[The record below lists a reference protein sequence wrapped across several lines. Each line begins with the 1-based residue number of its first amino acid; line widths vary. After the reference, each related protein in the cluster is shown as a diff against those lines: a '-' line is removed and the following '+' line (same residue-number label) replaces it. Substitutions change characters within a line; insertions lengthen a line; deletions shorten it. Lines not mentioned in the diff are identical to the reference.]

1 MKKVINTAIFAAII
15 AGAAVT
21 AQAADIQVDMYG
33 ASAQRDYW
41 KDLGQTFMTKTVAQG
56 GMGCVSAHQAS
67 FKKNNVVDKN
77 KIVIKGETCTIA
89 GGDDVYIT
97 YNAVASLEGVRAAKE
112 VAPVVAEACAT
123 SNGNAFRTVVKVDS
137 CTYPAWPTVGVC
149 SATVCS
155 DIELGTSD
163 VEGSSFD
170 QESHGDIYGHMGT
183 GTVVDIILA
192 AETVTGLKNYKP
204 TVVPFAF
211 YANNDLG
218 GATPPP
224 DAPPADPI
232 TRNLTRTQALNLFSG
247 SVYDWGQLA
256 GFGAYEGK
264 GVQLCFRHAG
274 SGTHATIDKAVM
286 RGDMSLVKDEAVNGL
301 PGTLTDAFFYQSSD
315 SSSGGMKQCIET
327 NGGHGLHV
335 NGGEYIAIGYLD
347 ADALDTTA
355 MHQMKYQGASATDT
369 EIANGSYDFWS
380 AQNVYLKTSDDS
392 AVVQK
397 MMAFAAANI
406 PTAKDGIWV
415 KANDLKV
422 QKLTDTSIPVL
433 Q

>member
-1 MKKVINTAIFAAII
+1 MKKVINTAIFAAVI

-41 KDLGQTFMTKTVAQG
+41 KDLGQTFMTKTTAQG
-56 GMGCVSAHQAS
+56 GMGCVSAHKA
-67 FKKNNVVDKN
+67 KKSSNQV
-77 KIVIKGETCTIA
+77 VIKGETCTIA

-97 YNAVASLEGVRAAKE
+97 YGSVASLEGVRAAKE

-137 CTYPAWPTVGVC
+137 CTYPAWPAEGACT
-149 SATVCS
+149 ATVCS

-170 QESHGDIYGHMGT
+170 QSSKGGIYGHLG
-183 GTVVDIILA
+183 GSVVDIALA
-192 AETVTGLKNYKP
+192 AETTAGLKNYKP

-218 GATPPP
+218 GATPA
-224 DAPPADPI
+224 APLN
-232 TRNLTRTQALNLFSG
+232 NLTRTQALNLFG
-247 SVYDWGQLA
+247 GKVYDWGQLA
-256 GFGAYEGK
+256 GFGAYAGK

-286 RGDMSLVKDEAVNGL
+286 RGDIALVTEEAVNGL

-315 SSSGGMKQCIET
+315 STSGGMKQCIET
-327 NGGHGLHV
+327 NGGNGLA
-335 NGGEYIAIGYLD
+335 GDYIAIGYMD
-347 ADALDTTA
+347 ADALPTAA
-355 MHQMKYQGASATDT
+355 MHQLKYQGASAVDTD
-369 EIANGSYDFWS
+369 IANGSYDFWS

-406 PTAKDGIWV
+406 PSAKTGIWV

-422 QKLTDTSIPVL
+422 VKGSDTAIPEL

>member
-1 MKKVINTAIFAAII
+1 MKKVINTAIFAAVI

-41 KDLGQTFMTKTVAQG
+41 QDLGQTFMTKTVAQG
-56 GMGCVSAHQAS
+56 GMGCATAS
-67 FKKNNVVDKN
+67 KAQKSKNEIVV
-77 KIVIKGETCTIA
+77 KGDNCTIA
-89 GGDDVYIT
+89 SGDDVYIT
-97 YNAVASLEGVRAAKE
+97 YGSVASLEGVRAAKE

-123 SNGNAFRTVVKVDS
+123 SNGNAFRTVVDVLS
-137 CTYPAWPTVGVC
+137 CTYPAWPTVGTC
-149 SATVCS
+149 TATVCS

-170 QESHGDIYGHMGT
+170 QESHGGIYGHMG
-183 GTVVDIILA
+183 GTYTDIVLT
-192 AETVTGLKNYKP
+192 AETTTGLKNYKP

-211 YANNDLG
+211 YANNDL
-218 GATPPP
+218 A
-224 DAPPADPI
+224 DVAPLN
-232 TRNLTRTQALNLFSG
+232 NLTRTQALNLFSG
-247 SVYDWGQLA
+247 SVYNWGQLA
-256 GFGAYEGK
+256 GFGAYDGK

-286 RGDMSLVKDEAVNGL
+286 RGDLALVNTEVALGFA
-301 PGTLTDAFFYQSSD
+301 GTLADAFFYQSSD

-327 NGGHGLHV
+327 NGGHGV
-335 NGGEYIAIGYLD
+335 GNDFIAIGYLD
-347 ADALDTTA
+347 ADALDTTT

-380 AQNVYLKTSDDS
+380 AQNVYLKTSDDT

-397 MMAFAAANI
+397 MMAFAADNI
-406 PTAKDGIWV
+406 PTSKDGIWV

-422 QKLTDTSIPVL
+422 TKNNDTAIPVL

>member
-1 MKKVINTAIFAAII
+1 MKKVINTALFAALI

-21 AQAADIQVDMYG
+21 AQAADIKVDMYG

-41 KDLGQTFMTKTVAQG
+41 KDLGQTFMTATQATG
-56 GMGCVSAHQAS
+56 GMGCATAHKAQKTS
-67 FKKNNVVDKN
+67 NQV
-77 KIVIKGETCTIA
+77 VIKGDNCSIA

-97 YNAVASLEGVRAAKE
+97 YNSVASLEGVRAAKE

-123 SNGNAFRTVVKVDS
+123 ANGNAYRTVVDVTS
-137 CTYPAWPTVGVC
+137 CTYPTWPTVGTC
-149 SATVCS
+149 TATICD

-170 QESHGDIYGHMGT
+170 QESHGSIYGHMG
-183 GTVVDIILA
+183 GTWQDIVLT
-192 AETVTGLKNYKP
+192 AESITGLKNYKP

-218 GATPPP
+218 GA
-224 DAPPADPI
+224 APAAPLN
-232 TRNLTRTQALNLFSG
+232 NLTRTQALNLFSG
-247 SVYDWGQLA
+247 KVYDWGQLN
-256 GFGAYEGK
+256 GFGAYAGK

-286 RGDMSLVKDEAVNGL
+286 RGDLALVKDEAVNYLAGI
-301 PGTLTDAFFYQSSD
+301 LTDAYFYQSSD

-327 NGGHGLHV
+327 NGG
-335 NGGEYIAIGYLD
+335 NGVGGDYIAIGYLD
-347 ADALDTTA
+347 ADAAATA
-355 MHQMKYQGASATDT
+355 NMHQLKYQGASATDT

-380 AQNVYLKTSDDS
+380 AQNVYLKTADNST
-392 AVVQK
+392 VVQK
-397 MMAFAAANI
+397 MMSFAAANI
-406 PTAKDGIWV
+406 PSAKAGIWV
-415 KANDLKV
+415 KANDLNV
-422 QKLTDTSIPVL
+422 QKLSDTSIPVL